1 MSLIVLE
8 GLDGAGKSTQIDL
21 LQQLLASRGLRYEYL
36 HFPRFDAPIYGELIA
51 RFLRGELGAVDAVD
65 PYVVAL
71 LYAGDRADAAPVIR
85 RWLDEGKFVIL
96 DRYVYSNVAFQCAKL
111 SSEEE
116 RRALKRWILD
126 TEYGY
131 YRLPH
136 PDVSLFLDVP
146 FSFTERKL
154 TQAREGGDRD
164 YLQGAHDIHE
174 ASLDLQQRVRGVYLD
189 AAREDAAFRVV
200 DCCAP
205 DGSMETPERIFSKI
219 EAALAPLLNA
229 AADA

>member
-8 GLDGAGKSTQIDL
+8 GFDGAGKSTQIDL

-85 RWLDEGKFVIL
+85 RWLDEGTFVIL
-96 DRYVYSNVAFQCAKL
+96 DRYVYSNVAYQCAKIGDAA
-111 SSEEE
+111 SRE
-116 RRALKRWILD
+116 RLRDWIVDL
-126 TEYGY
+126 EYDY
-131 YRLPH
+131 HKIPQ

-146 FSFTERKL
+146 FGFTRRKL
-154 TQAREGGDRD
+154 EEGREGDDRGS
-164 YLQGAHDIHE
+164 LHGKKDIHE
-174 ASLDLQQRVRGVYLD
+174 ASLTLQQRVREVYLGQAERD
-189 AAREDAAFRVV
+189 DRFRVV
-200 DCCAP
+200 DCAGD
-205 DGSMETPERIFSKI
+205 DGTMLPPPQIFERIR
-219 EAALAPLLNA
+219 AALAGVFGN
-229 AADA
+229 

>member
-96 DRYVYSNVAFQCAKL
+96 DRYVYSNVAYQCAKSEMRRPASGCGTG
-111 SSEEE
+111 SSIWSMIIIKF
-116 RRALKRWILD
+116 RSRTFRCFWTFRSDLPGVNSKRCAKGTTAVIC
-126 TEYGY
+126 TE
-131 YRLPH
+131 
-136 PDVSLFLDVP
+136 
-146 FSFTERKL
+146 K
-154 TQAREGGDRD
+154 
-164 YLQGAHDIHE
+164 
-174 ASLDLQQRVRGVYLD
+174 
-189 AAREDAAFRVV
+189 
-200 DCCAP
+200 
-205 DGSMETPERIFSKI
+205 RIFTRRR
-219 EAALAPLLNA
+219 
-229 AADA
+229 

>member
-96 DRYVYSNVAFQCAKL
+96 DRYVYSNVAYQCAKIGDAA
-111 SSEEE
+111 SRE
-116 RRALKRWILD
+116 RLRDWIVDL
-126 TEYGY
+126 EYDY
-131 YRLPH
+131 HKIPQ

-146 FSFTERKL
+146 FGFT
-154 TQAREGGDRD
+154 
-164 YLQGAHDIHE
+164 
-174 ASLDLQQRVRGVYLD
+174 GVNSK
-189 AAREDAAFRVV
+189 R
-200 DCCAP
+200 CAK
-205 DGSMETPERIFSKI
+205 GTTAVTCTEKRIFTRHR
-219 EAALAPLLNA
+219 
-229 AADA
+229 